1 MSGQEHKAL
10 SPQNALEMSPHAKE
24 EEEEQNWDNWPKF
37 SRVKAGRNQVFLA
50 GFTIFT
56 LFKEQKTKFGAHI
69 WNKL

>member
-37 SRVKAGRNQVFLA
+37 SRVKAGRNLLCPQSA
-50 GFTIFT
+50 PG
-56 LFKEQKTKFGAHI
+56 
-69 WNKL
+69 